1 MGDLPRFPQEQSS
14 DAVLMSPVLLSG
26 FVWGCD
32 ILLSPASFLCLEIF
46 IFSYV
51 CLCVCLSLHLCLCF
65 SLSLCLNQ
73 PRLPFPFWIMRY
85 NERKRRD
92 PGVKGSEQLK
102 RIDSFLG
109 YVFLISH
116 LQAPCETST
125 LRVTHFP
132 QPSTQGYEVPRT
144 RCGLGP
150 CLLTDLDPTMCW
162 SRGKSTEREDD
173 AGKEIAVL
181 LDSLHILAHIWKF
194 LSPCLENTVHSLDTL
209 GGGLCS
215 SPGTWDF
222 KKMVGLHGDSGGLS
236 LFLLSLAG

>member
-1 MGDLPRFPQEQSS
+1 MAFCLQFQVMAEASLGRLPR
-14 DAVLMSPVLLSG
+14 LSPVS
-26 FVWGCD
+26 
-32 ILLSPASFLCLEIF
+32 SSSA
-46 IFSYV
+46 
-51 CLCVCLSLHLCLCF
+51 LCVSVSVSPCICVSV

-73 PRLPFPFWIMRY
+73 PRLPFPFWIMQY

-181 LDSLHILAHIWKF
+181 LDSAHTG
-194 LSPCLENTVHSLDTL
+194 PYLEVSE
-209 GGGLCS
+209 
-215 SPGTWDF
+215 
-222 KKMVGLHGDSGGLS
+222 S
-236 LFLLSLAG
+236 LFRKYST